1 VNVDSRNG
9 RWVVTMSWPEAHDAY
24 PEGSPVEQAI
34 SAVAEEYDVAREQLR
49 SVVVR
54 ATEDGMTVV
63 VECT

>member
-1 VNVDSRNG
+1 
-9 RWVVTMSWPEAHDAY
+9 MSWPEAHDAY